1 MCDNYYRNSHLV
13 MMTLKPDC
21 QLSRSYLPCS
31 GFNNHLEYYRKQM
44 GKLVSYGYS
53 MNQYAICIVLN
64 VDCSDD
70 LEYII
75 SNDPE
80 LSSGALEI
88 DVIIPFRSHSGFG
101 YNI

>member
-1 MCDNYYRNSHLV
+1 
-13 MMTLKPDC
+13 
-21 QLSRSYLPCS
+21 
-31 GFNNHLEYYRKQM
+31 
-44 GKLVSYGYS
+44 
-53 MNQYAICIVLN
+53 MNQDAICIVLN
-64 VDCSDD
+64 VECSDE

-75 SNDPE
+75 SNDPQ